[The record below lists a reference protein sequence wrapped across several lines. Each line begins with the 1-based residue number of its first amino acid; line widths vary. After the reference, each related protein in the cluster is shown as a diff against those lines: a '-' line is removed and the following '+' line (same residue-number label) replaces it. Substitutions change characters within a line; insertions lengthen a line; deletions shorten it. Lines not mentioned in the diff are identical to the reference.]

1 MLKSYETVLKT
12 TGQSM
17 LALSIVHAAGSDI
30 RAARQTPEE
39 HVRKL
44 PDNLS

>member
-1 MLKSYETVLKT
+1 MFAQTAVY
-12 TGQSM
+12 
-17 LALSIVHAAGSDI
+17 AADSDI

-44 PDNLS
+44 PDHLT